1 MNKTKSK
8 IKLNPIMTL
17 VILIGLTIVLSG
29 ILSLFRVSVTYNEV
43 NSVTNTYDKTLVSVE
58 NMFSLSGLKYIFSS
72 TVSNFVAF
80 TPLSMLIIILI
91 GIGVMEKSGFLKTT
105 FTLITKNAQKKTI
118 TFAIVLISILFSLA
132 GDLGYVIMIPLSAL
146 VFLYGRRNPL
156 IGIVASFAGLTCGTG
171 LSVIFT
177 SVDSS
182 LMNITLNASH
192 ILDNN
197 YTMGVWAYFLIM
209 LVAAILV
216 SILITFIT
224 ERFMINEVEKYEF
237 KEEKKEFKLTKREL
251 RGLLFAGTVGLV
263 YVLFFIYNI
272 IPNVPFG
279 GNLLDYKQALYIDKL
294 FSPDSFF
301 SQGFVFI
308 ITMLFVLLGLF
319 YGLGAKT
326 IKNNN
331 DFCDDLGHSLDEI
344 GKPIVLIL
352 LASVLINV
360 FKKSNIGTV
369 IVGALSNLV
378 GGSAFTG
385 IPLLILFFLVVV
397 IATVVLPGSVN
408 KWTILAGNCVPI
420 MMNAGF
426 SPEFIQVIFRF
437 GECVTYGITPIMAYY
452 VIYLAYLEKYQQGDE
467 PITLFRS
474 LKYQRMYSYMVGIL
488 LLVILILW
496 YIVGLPLGSGA
507 PTI

>member
-132 GDLGYVIMIPLSAL
+132 GELGYVIMIPLSAL

-171 LSVIFT
+171 LNVIFT

-182 LMNITLNASH
+182 LMSITLNASH

-197 YTMGVWAYFLIM
+197 YTMSVWAYFLIM
-209 LVAAILV
+209 LVAAIFV
-216 SILITFIT
+216 SILIG
-224 ERFMINEVEKYEF
+224 
-237 KEEKKEFKLTKREL
+237 KK
-251 RGLLFAGTVGLV
+251 
-263 YVLFFIYNI
+263 
-272 IPNVPFG
+272 
-279 GNLLDYKQALYIDKL
+279 
-294 FSPDSFF
+294 
-301 SQGFVFI
+301 
-308 ITMLFVLLGLF
+308 
-319 YGLGAKT
+319 
-326 IKNNN
+326 
-331 DFCDDLGHSLDEI
+331 
-344 GKPIVLIL
+344 
-352 LASVLINV
+352 
-360 FKKSNIGTV
+360 
-369 IVGALSNLV
+369 
-378 GGSAFTG
+378 
-385 IPLLILFFLVVV
+385 
-397 IATVVLPGSVN
+397 
-408 KWTILAGNCVPI
+408 
-420 MMNAGF
+420 
-426 SPEFIQVIFRF
+426 
-437 GECVTYGITPIMAYY
+437 
-452 VIYLAYLEKYQQGDE
+452 
-467 PITLFRS
+467 
-474 LKYQRMYSYMVGIL
+474 
-488 LLVILILW
+488 
-496 YIVGLPLGSGA
+496 
-507 PTI
+507 